1 MRSAAMSSAKD
12 RLVSLLI
19 AETIFVLDVAATNM
33 QCCGLRLFDQHSDH
47 IRGARKARTCLEPV
61 KDLVSVHRAIAMWEQ
76 SSQVQILLAPDRY
89 STDIWQHLALNWE
102 YRYEVDT

>member
-47 IRGARKARTCLEPV
+47 IRGARKARTCRKPCQRRCQRPSCDRDVGAEFAGSNPARTGPILNRY
-61 KDLVSVHRAIAMWEQ
+61 LAAL
-76 SSQVQILLAPDRY
+76 SSQLGI
-89 STDIWQHLALNWE
+89 
-102 YRYEVDT
+102 